1 MVNDLHQRLMNFK
14 GLPLYSNFAHQ
25 KHDKNMEKTF
35 WENLSDSAKV
45 ALEKAGIE
53 LNELKD
59 TASEKWAE
67 WSAKAEQLAAEGNA
81 EAKEKL
87 AELKAMREKLAA
99 HEGGAMGFLSEKAH
113 ELLGDAKEGLADA
126 ADAGKG
132 FWDKAKDF
140 VADKV
145 NDVQD
150 ALKKDEPAAPAEDS
164 KPA

>member
-1 MVNDLHQRLMNFK
+1 
-14 GLPLYSNFAHQ
+14 
-25 KHDKNMEKTF
+25 MEKSF

-53 LNELKD
+53 LNELKN

-67 WSAKAEQLAAEGNA
+67 WSAKAEALAAEGNA

-99 HEGGAMGFLSEKAH
+99 HEGGALGFLTDK
-113 ELLGDAKEGLADA
+113 AKEVLGEAKEELAEA
-126 ADAGKG
+126 AEKGKD
-132 FWDKAKDF
+132 FWDKAKDYVGDKAQDVREAF
-140 VADKV
+140 SDKKEEAEPGASETPKAD
-145 NDVQD
+145 
-150 ALKKDEPAAPAEDS
+150 ES